1 MLYVNNI
8 SVKLEEKSHFSI
20 LHYFFKKYTVYFFFR
35 LLEKSNLSNFF
46 FSLLCASACIIV
58 AVNIYCL
65 KKFNEV
71 LILWVISSQL
81 LNVILNIL
89 SCKVA
94 FNPIFSCSL
103 LLVLKLHAC
112 YAMWL
117 CSRFIKTSF
126 YHFFFFLSVLE
137 FECFPLL

>member
-1 MLYVNNI
+1 MWGQMFTLVTVAMFHDICRSNHYAVHLKLMQCYMSIIFQWNRKKKVTFQYYITSLRNI
-8 SVKLEEKSHFSI
+8 LCIFSSDY
-20 LHYFFKKYTVYFFFR
+20 LK
-35 LLEKSNLSNFF
+35 NLTCLIF

-58 AVNIYCL
+58 AVNIYCM

-103 LLVLKLHAC
+103 LLVL
-112 YAMWL
+112 
-117 CSRFIKTSF
+117 
-126 YHFFFFLSVLE
+126 
-137 FECFPLL
+137 